1 MKSFYEFYQDMVNEL
16 GTPGINAGAPVPGQ
30 PPMQQQQQPGPQP
43 GAQGTSPPVPP
54 PDPNLMNGLKM
65 LGQVKDPKVNG
76 VFQNFMK
83 QLQGLGINVPGAA
96 PAAPAPSQQY
106 NPAQRPNPGSTNPA
120 QTQQQ
125 NPPAQ

>member
-16 GTPGINAGAPVPGQ
+16 GTPGINTG
-30 PPMQQQQQPGPQP
+30 MQQPQQMPTSPQP

-83 QLQGLGINVPGAA
+83 QLQGLGINVPGQTNQQVPPAQQRNPA
-96 PAAPAPSQQY
+96 QPTTPGSMNPAAPQQS
-106 NPAQRPNPGSTNPA
+106 NQPAQ
-120 QTQQQ
+120 
-125 NPPAQ
+125 